1 MHLPPEIVPVPAP
14 VVTGAGIAVL
24 NAAADLFYS
33 RGIHA
38 TGVDA
43 LAEHA
48 GVTKR
53 TLYQHFRSKD
63 ALAAAYLQER
73 AHRWQRLLVDG
84 LLAEPGDPLDLVYGA
99 AAEWAGRS
107 GRGCAFV
114 NAWAELGHFDHPG
127 VAVVV
132 AEKAWM
138 ARLFTLLASE
148 DGQLGTALHL
158 VYEGA
163 QVCASIQRSS
173 IPLEAARLTSQR
185 MLGAT
190 GG

>member
-1 MHLPPEIVPVPAP
+1 MQLPSQIVPVPAP
-14 VVTGAGIAVL
+14 VVNGAGEAVL
-24 NAAADLFYS
+24 GAAAHLFYT

-53 TLYQHFRSKD
+53 TLYQHFGSKD

-84 LLAEPGDPLDLVYGA
+84 LLAERMDPLDLVYRA
-99 AAEWAGRS
+99 AAEWAGRA

-114 NAWAELGHFDHPG
+114 NAWAELTNPQHPG
-127 VAVVV
+127 VGVVV

-138 ARLFTLLASE
+138 RRLFTLIAGE
-148 DGQLGTALHL
+148 DERLGAALHL

-163 QVCASIQRSS
+163 QVCASIQGSPE
-173 IPLEAARLTSQR
+173 PLETARVTSHGLLATAA
-185 MLGAT
+185 G
-190 GG
+190 